1 MHQSGV
7 KQWQMRPVQAGI
19 IIMTLI
25 TALFHLYLS
34 TQPVGEL
41 RIWFL
46 LNFIGYMVLLVA
58 LYWLDDDRLR
68 DRLRLSVERRY
79 IRYALMA
86 YALLTIIC
94 WLILA
99 RPYNPNDLPIKF
111 VEILLICLLLVE
123 DRQAHIQERNG
134 NLPYQQSTGVR
145 NQR

>member
-1 MHQSGV
+1 
-7 KQWQMRPVQAGI
+7 MRPVQAGI

-58 LYWLDDDRLR
+58 LYWLEDDRLR
-68 DRLRLSVERRY
+68 LFVERRY